1 MVKQII
7 GDLIRSAKN
16 GEFEVIAHQCNCF
29 NTMGAGIARSIRLE
43 WQEAADV
50 DNATQ
55 KGDPNK
61 LGTITYTEN
70 TNPIIV
76 NLYGQFDFHGN
87 GVLTNYDALE
97 KALMEMKQKF
107 PGKKIG
113 MPKVGSLRA
122 RGDWSVILPIIEK
135 VFSDPTDDV
144 TIVEWEQD
152 ATVVSTVSSQKAIS
166 SGSSNTNYGKQTGAI
181 SKLSAFNTP
190 SSISVS
196 ATPTASS
203 KPVHTKKKFKGTRK
217 CRICHTEQ
225 AVKNLY
231 NYMPSVWVCKTN
243 CHEIFMD
250 NLKNLIT
257 QNSMDTASNPQVP
270 LPSSVLYDF

>member
-152 ATVVSTVSSQKAIS
+152 ANAVSTTSSQKAIS
-166 SGSSNTNYGKQTGAI
+166 SGSSNTNYGNQTGAI
-181 SKLSAFNTP
+181 AKLSAFSTP
-190 SSISVS
+190 SSSVS
-196 ATPTASS
+196 ATPVISS
-203 KPVHTKKKFKGTRK
+203 KAVTTPSKKKFKGKRK
-217 CRICHTEQ
+217 CKVCQTYHP
-225 AVKNLY
+225 VKDMY
-231 NYMPSVWVCKTN
+231 NYLTSVWVCKGK
-243 CHEIFMD
+243 CHVIFMD
-250 NLKNLIT
+250 NLNKLIT
-257 QNSMDTASNPQVP
+257 QNSTDTTSKS
-270 LPSSVLYDF
+270 LPKLQSILYDF